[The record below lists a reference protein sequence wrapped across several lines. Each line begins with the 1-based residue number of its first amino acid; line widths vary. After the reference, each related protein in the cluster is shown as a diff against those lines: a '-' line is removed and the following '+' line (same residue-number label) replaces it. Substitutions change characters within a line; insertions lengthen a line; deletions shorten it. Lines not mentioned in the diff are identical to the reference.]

1 MILRVALISIDL
13 SDCFG
18 VVGLD
23 SRDQVLG
30 LRRTRSSKFILIVSK
45 PILRIYHATS
55 IHRMCRWQ
63 RLVLIGAHS
72 LSSDGMSRVM
82 VSFTANLAIHHH
94 IPCHVYMRR
103 RFHHLAVVTVIHS

>member
-30 LRRTRSSKFILIVSK
+30 LRRTRSSKFILIVNK
-45 PILRIYHATS
+45 S
-55 IHRMCRWQ
+55 IVLVDDAAHVHLMGGWQ
-63 RLVLIGAHS
+63 RLVFICAHS
-72 LSSDGMSRVM
+72 LSSDGVARVV
-82 VSFTANLAIHHH
+82 VSFTANLVTRHHFAH
-94 IPCHVYMRR
+94 HV
-103 RFHHLAVVTVIHS
+103 HLL